1 MVEEKSGDDDSEDDK
16 SENGQAKIVRT
27 RGRPKKGEVRQA
39 APVQVALVKKKVPS
53 HRKGGD
59 CSSDEDYNQPKAG
72 LIRGKRGRPRRDGDE
87 SATSTKPKMK
97 HVDENGNLIVKR
109 RGRPPKDPNA
119 APKAKHAEAGKNQ
132 KPSQDQSPQKKCT
145 ISQLED

>member
-1 MVEEKSGDDDSEDDK
+1 
-16 SENGQAKIVRT
+16 VRT

-39 APVQVALVKKKVPS
+39 APVQVVAVKKKVPS

-59 CSSDEDYNQPKAG
+59 CSSDEDYNQPK
-72 LIRGKRGRPRRDGDE
+72 IVTRGKRGRPRRDGDE
-87 SATSTKPKMK
+87 SAASTKPKMK
-97 HVDENGNLIVKR
+97 HVDENGNPIVKR
-109 RGRPPKDPNA
+109 RGRPPKDPNNA
-119 APKAKHAEAGKNQ
+119 HKAKQAEAGKNQ